1 MAPPDPTHP
10 PADAATAVRWNALR
24 QHTAPA
30 AFTEAVAGLLLEEV
44 DRGRPILDVGAGGG
58 QLAQALTDRG
68 APVIALDLSLPM
80 LELVPGHLV
89 RMAADATRLPLPPGS
104 VGAALAAHVLHVVP
118 AWPEAIAELD
128 RVVGPAG
135 VVLVQSASS
144 SGVLGRL
151 PDLRAVY
158 RDSLPARALVGS
170 EVAGADG
177 DEVLERGFAVVGRV
191 AHDLP
196 TVKAVRQETARG
208 VIGWMQGNPWT
219 WPGPTTD
226 QERSAAAAAT
236 ETWAASAGVDLD
248 EPFETTAVNRWRAYR
263 RA

>member
-1 MAPPDPTHP
+1 MAPAEPIHP
-10 PADAATAVRWNALR
+10 PADAATAVTWNALR

-44 DRGRPILDVGAGGG
+44 DRGRPILDVGAGSG
-58 QLAQALTDRG
+58 QLARALTDRG
-68 APVIALDLSLPM
+68 ASVIALDLSVPM
-80 LELVPGHLV
+80 LELVPRQLV
-89 RMAADATRLPLPPGS
+89 RVAADATRLPLAAGS

-135 VVLVQSASS
+135 VVLVQSAPS
-144 SGVLGRL
+144 SGVLGGL
-151 PDLRAVY
+151 PELRAVY
-158 RDSLPARALVGS
+158 RGSLPARALVGS
-170 EVAGADG
+170 EVAGPDG
-177 DEVLERGFAVVGRV
+177 DRVLERAFAVVGRT

-196 TVKAVRQETARG
+196 TVKAARQETARG

-226 QERSAAAAAT
+226 EERSAAAGAT
-236 ETWAASAGVDLD
+236 EVWAAGAGIDLD
-248 EPFETTAVNRWRAYR
+248 EPFETTTLNRWRAYR
-263 RA
+263 RL